1 MPPSDAES
9 RLDEAALARLL
20 RVAPGWKRDGSSLTK
35 TFDYY
40 KDWKQAI
47 AFVDRVAVVAEKL
60 QHHPDV
66 HIENYKYVRIVTT
79 THATKMLSDA
89 DLLLAYEIEDV
100 ADPYEYADPATPP
113 RQTLPR
119 A

>member
-1 MPPSDAES
+1 MPPSDAEKH
-9 RLDEAALARLL
+9 LDEAALARLL
-20 RVAPGWKRDGSSLTK
+20 RAAPGWKRDGTTLTK
-35 TFDYY
+35 TFDF

-66 HIENYKYVRIVTT
+66 HIEGYRHVRIVTT
-79 THATKMLSDA
+79 THSTKMLSDA
-89 DLLLAYEIEDV
+89 DLFLAYEIEAV
-100 ADPYEYADPATPP
+100 ADPHDRSDPATPR
-113 RQTLPR
+113 RQTRPR